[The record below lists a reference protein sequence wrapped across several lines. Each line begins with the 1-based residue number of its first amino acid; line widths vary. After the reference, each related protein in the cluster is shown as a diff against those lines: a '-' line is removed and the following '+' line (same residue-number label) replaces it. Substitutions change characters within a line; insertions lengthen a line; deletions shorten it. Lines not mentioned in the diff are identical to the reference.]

1 MFCYEQPCVS
11 HMPRTSVLYDF
22 YAKIHENKIVTS
34 MASKSLF
41 KKKDIKMSEL
51 ILI

>member
-1 MFCYEQPCVS
+1 MS
-11 HMPRTSVLYDF
+11 KTSVLYDF

-41 KKKDIKMSEL
+41 KKKTLK
-51 ILI
+51 